1 MSKVHPSQ
9 IPPFPKRKGVKTE
22 STKARPQ
29 RHMADGYK
37 EHKWGQECTR
47 PLGTEKRSRLVAAV
61 AAAANKNLRPTLSHG
76 DATGT
81 SQD

>member
-1 MSKVHPSQ
+1 
-9 IPPFPKRKGVKTE
+9 
-22 STKARPQ
+22 
-29 RHMADGYK
+29 MADGYK